1 MTPLDLFEVPRDEE
15 LPGRR
20 DNTRL
25 IDIVTVVELGGSEVD
40 ELDLV
45 FHDILG
51 VNRQLHCLGL
61 ILRDRLSETRDAV
74 VILCG
79 DHQDVSLASRQNPLL
94 VLTHI
99 D

>member
-1 MTPLDLFEVPRDEE
+1 MTPLDLFEVPRDEQ
-15 LPGRR
+15 LPSRR

-25 IDIVTVVELGGSEVD
+25 VNIVTVVELGGGKVD

-45 FHDILG
+45 FHDILR

-61 ILRDRLSETRDAV
+61 VLRDRLRETRDAV

-99 D
+99 Y